1 MFLKGLFLNGNFIR
15 IRKFIVGEK
24 KMDQATNL
32 RRIIKEE
39 SGKIQKL
46 KEYKKDSKSSRI
58 NGPLVIAVTSGKGG
72 VGKTN
77 IVGNLAIAY
86 QRMKKKALIFDADL
100 GLANIDI
107 IYGINPKHT
116 IEEVISGEK
125 ELSQIIVKGP
135 EGVAIIPAS
144 SGVQELAHLSEGH
157 KINLLNEFD
166 ILNKKFDILLI
177 DTSAGISS
185 NVTYFNLAAQER
197 IVVVTPEPTSITDAY
212 ALIKVMFNKHEVKNF
227 YLLMNMVKD
236 EKEAKSVYKNLS
248 SVIAKFMGSISIDY
262 AGYIPYDKHLHK
274 SVSRRE
280 PVSCCYPE
288 ASSSHSFKK
297 LAEYLLIQAMERS
310 NDGNIK
316 FFWKRSMAGAAS

>member
-1 MFLKGLFLNGNFIR
+1 
-15 IRKFIVGEK
+15 
-24 KMDQATNL
+24 MDQATNL

-46 KEYKKDSKSSRI
+46 KEYKKDRESSKI
-58 NGPLVIAVTSGKGG
+58 NDPLVIAVTSGKGG

-86 QRMKKKALIFDADL
+86 QRMKKKSLIFDADL

-107 IYGINPKHT
+107 IYGINPKYT
-116 IEEVISGEK
+116 IEDVISGEK
-125 ELSQIIVKGP
+125 ELSQVIVKGP

-166 ILNKKFDILLI
+166 ILNSKFDILLI

-212 ALIKVMFNKHEVKNF
+212 ALIKVMFNKHGVKNF

-248 SVIAKFMGSISIDY
+248 SVVAKFMGSISIDY
-262 AGYIPYDKHLHK
+262 AGYIPYDKHLHE

-288 ASSSHSFKK
+288 APSSHSFKK
-297 LAEYLLIQAMERS
+297 LADYLLIQAMGRS

-316 FFWKRSMAGAAS
+316 FFWKRLMAGAAS

>member
-1 MFLKGLFLNGNFIR
+1 
-15 IRKFIVGEK
+15 
-24 KMDQATNL
+24 MDQATNL

-46 KEYKKDSKSSRI
+46 KEYKKDREFSKI

-116 IEEVISGEK
+116 IEEVISGER
-125 ELSQIIVKGP
+125 ELSQVIVKGP

-144 SGVQELAHLSEGH
+144 SGVQNLTHLSEGH

-166 ILNKKFDILLI
+166 TLNSKYDVLLI

-236 EKEAKSVYKNLS
+236 EKEAKYVYKNLS

-262 AGYIPYDKHLHK
+262 AGYIPYDKHLHE

-280 PVSCCYPE
+280 PVSCCFPE
-288 ASSSHSFKK
+288 ASSSQSFKK
-297 LAEYLLIQAMERS
+297 LADFLLIHTMGRS

-316 FFWKRSMAGAAS
+316 FFFKRLMAGAMG

>member
-1 MFLKGLFLNGNFIR
+1 
-15 IRKFIVGEK
+15 
-24 KMDQATNL
+24 MDQATNL

-46 KEYKKDSKSSRI
+46 KKYKDDRESSKI

-135 EGVAIIPAS
+135 ENVAIIPAS

-166 ILNKKFDILLI
+166 ILNSKFDILLI

-185 NVTYFNLAAQER
+185 NVTYFNMAAQER
-197 IVVVTPEPTSITDAY
+197 VVVVTPEPTSITDAY
-212 ALIKVMFNKHEVKNF
+212 ALIKVMFNKHG
-227 YLLMNMVKD
+227 VKD
-236 EKEAKSVYKNLS
+236 
-248 SVIAKFMGSISIDY
+248 F
-262 AGYIPYDKHLHK
+262 
-274 SVSRRE
+274 
-280 PVSCCYPE
+280 
-288 ASSSHSFKK
+288 
-297 LAEYLLIQAMERS
+297 
-310 NDGNIK
+310 
-316 FFWKRSMAGAAS
+316 

>member
-1 MFLKGLFLNGNFIR
+1 
-15 IRKFIVGEK
+15 
-24 KMDQATNL
+24 MDQATNL

-39 SGKIQKL
+39 SSKIQKL
-46 KEYKKDSKSSRI
+46 KEYKKDSKSSKI

-86 QRMKKKALIFDADL
+86 QRMKKKTLIFDADL

-107 IYGINPKHT
+107 IYGINPKYT

-125 ELSQIIVKGP
+125 ELSQIIVQGP

-166 ILNKKFDILLI
+166 ILNNKFDVLLI

-248 SVIAKFMGSISIDY
+248 SVIGKFMGSISIDY

-288 ASSSHSFKK
+288 ASSSRSFKK
-297 LAEYLLIQAMERS
+297 LADFLLIQTMGRS

-316 FFWKRSMAGAAS
+316 FFFKRLMAGAAG

>member
-1 MFLKGLFLNGNFIR
+1 
-15 IRKFIVGEK
+15 
-24 KMDQATNL
+24 MDQATNL
-32 RRIIKEE
+32 RRIIKQE

-46 KEYKKDSKSSRI
+46 KKYKDDRESSKI

-135 EGVAIIPAS
+135 ENVAIIPAS

-166 ILNKKFDILLI
+166 ILNSKFDILLI

-185 NVTYFNLAAQER
+185 
-197 IVVVTPEPTSITDAY
+197 VV
-212 ALIKVMFNKHEVKNF
+212 
-227 YLLMNMVKD
+227 
-236 EKEAKSVYKNLS
+236 
-248 SVIAKFMGSISIDY
+248 AKFMGSISLDY
-262 AGYIPYDKHLHK
+262 AGFIPYDKHLHD

-288 ASSSHSFKK
+288 ATSSHSFKK
-297 LAEYLLIQAMERS
+297 LADYLLIQTMGKS

-316 FFWKRSMAGAAS
+316 FFFKRLMARKTV